1 MKVGDLVYF
10 KGKHLLVVKEYAHL
24 WNLQEVGS
32 DYPPSIIDKG
42 LLKIYIETKEL
53 KIISKSLNK
62 S

>member
-1 MKVGDLVYF
+1 MKVGDLIHF
-10 KGKHLLVVKEYAHL
+10 KGKYHLVIKEYTHL

-32 DYPPSIIDKG
+32 HYPPSIIDKG